1 MHRHTRAA
9 RPSSRLLVALSAAA
23 LLAAVTLPSGAAAAA
38 AVALP
43 AAKPQTVISLTFDDG
58 NANQLTAAT
67 TMNSLGLKG
76 TFYVVSGFVGAAGYF
91 TRTDLA
97 SLKAAGH
104 EIGGHTVNHPDLAV
118 LPPDEVARQ
127 ICNDRS
133 TLMSWGY
140 SVKSFAYPFAS
151 SIPANETA
159 AKNCGYNSARMLGD
173 LQSRFGCAGCGYT
186 EKIPP
191 ANPYYLKALDQVDN
205 TWTLADLKASVTNAE
220 KTGGWVPFTFHNV
233 CASGCDLNVTPTV
246 FTQFV
251 QWLAPRALTNNTVVK
266 TVDQVIGGTLKPAK
280 AGPVTAPAGPGV
292 NAVVNPSMET
302 MGSFGLPSCWMTGG
316 YGNNTPTLTWTSP
329 ARTGTVAG
337 YVSMANY
344 VDGDAKLLPTF
355 DLGACSPTVV
365 PGHTYS
371 MRAFY
376 TSTTVTQFAIYLR
389 TSAGVWQYWTSS
401 PWFPSSLGFTEAVYT
416 TPAVP
421 TGFTGVSF
429 GLNLFSNGTLVT
441 DDYALYDSVGA
452 PAPSTAPAPAP
463 SVAPKVQGP
472 VEVHM
477 NPAPDAASDS
487 TAPPAGS
494 GTVPAPAPSAA
505 PAPAPT
511 PSAPASPPPA
521 APPAPAPAPAP
532 TSAPAPPPSPAPTA
546 PAAPAAP
553 ATPAA
558 PAPTNPAPTP
568 TASAG
573 AGGAGR

>member
-1 MHRHTRAA
+1 VSA
-9 RPSSRLLVALSAAA
+9 LVV
-23 LLAAVTLPSGAAAAA
+23 AVAVPTAAAAA
-38 AVALP
+38 APAAAP
-43 AAKPQTVISLTFDDG
+43 AAAKPQTVISLTFDDG
-58 NANQLTAAT
+58 NANQLAAASA
-67 TMNSLGLKG
+67 MNTLKMKG

-91 TRTDLA
+91 TRADLDG
-97 SLKAAGH
+97 LKAAGH

-118 LPPDEVARQ
+118 LPADEVARQ

-140 SVKSFAYPFAS
+140 TVKSFAYPFAS

-173 LQSRFGCAGCGYT
+173 LQSRFGCTGCGYT

-191 ANPYYLKALDQVDN
+191 SKPYYLKALDQVEN

-220 KTGGWVPFTFHNV
+220 KTGGWVPFTFHNI

-251 QWLAPRALTNNTVVK
+251 QWLAPRATTNNTVVK

-280 AGPVTAPAGPGV
+280 AGPATAAAGPGV

-302 MGSFGLPSCWMTGG
+302 QGSFGLPSCWMTGG
-316 YGNNTPTLTWTSP
+316 YGNNTPTITWTSP

-337 YVSMANY
+337 YVSVANY

-376 TSTTVTQFAIYLR
+376 NSTTVTQFAIYLR
-389 TSAGVWQYWTSS
+389 TTSGVWQYWTSS
-401 PWFPSSLGFTEAVYT
+401 PWFASSLTFTEAVFT

-421 TGFTGVSF
+421 AGFTGISF
-429 GLNLFSNGTLVT
+429 GLNVFSNGTLVT

-452 PAPSTAPAPAP
+452 PAPSIAPAPAP
-463 SVAPKVQGP
+463 SVAPKVEGP

-477 NPAPDAASDS
+477 NPAPDPAAAA
-487 TAPPAGS
+487 TPPAE
-494 GTVPAPAPSAA
+494 TPPAA
-505 PAPAPT
+505 T
-511 PSAPASPPPA
+511 PPPDTTPASPPPA
-521 APPAPAPAPAP
+521 TTPA
-532 TSAPAPPPSPAPTA
+532 SPAPSS
-546 PAAPAAP
+546 
-553 ATPAA
+553 
-558 PAPTNPAPTP
+558 PAPTP
-568 TASAG
+568 TPSAG
-573 AGGAGR
+573 ASGGSR